1 MGAMPPTPAITFSTR
16 TSWAPVARSTM
27 TARPMTMAQPPAK
40 PWTNRAAIMTAIVG
54 ASAHTTDASAMT
66 ATAAISSP
74 RRPRW
79 SDTGPP
85 ISCPSAMPTKK
96 VVKVSWTWVAVAVR
110 SVATCGNAGT
120 YMSVASGAI
129 AVRKTTVATS
139 AEVSRARLRSSSAAA
154 SAGWSPRY
162 SQSGQ

>member
-1 MGAMPPTPAITFSTR
+1 MTTPRAATTQNETRQCDNCRITAPISGPTIGAMPPTPAITFSTR
-16 TSWAPVARSTM
+16 TSWAPVARSTI

-54 ASAHTTDASAMT
+54 ASAHTTEASAIT

-85 ISCPSAMPTKK
+85 IS
-96 VVKVSWTWVAVAVR
+96 
-110 SVATCGNAGT
+110 
-120 YMSVASGAI
+120 
-129 AVRKTTVATS
+129 
-139 AEVSRARLRSSSAAA
+139 
-154 SAGWSPRY
+154 
-162 SQSGQ
+162 